1 MSETNSNNQINSQLG
16 RQNIPGVQEFSFL
29 LNAFSEAA
37 VVLDLRTLF
46 IFQSNPAFIQ
56 LTAFSQIE
64 LAGISIVDILPDFS
78 QEFFISGEPLTASL
92 SRRKRNPI
100 PVFVQGSILNSEHTW
115 GLLTFIPEAK
125 HAESQGAWQSDLFT
139 GLMDLATIRE
149 EPNLEKSL
157 LKGFEVTRLITHAKR
172 ICIYKADSQQPRLIR
187 ITFDKQSEVFPE
199 ILPSSDLVELSS
211 QTMWIPGKKVMAE
224 VQRAALV
231 SNMSYVAT
239 IPLGQ
244 KNALFGLL
252 VVGDQDSQPTDRLE
266 NIMRILSAHLTAALQ
281 HFILIDNLRKDVQHQ
296 KLTADIRGTIF
307 EHSQEGI
314 LFLSTDMHILEINPA
329 AEWMLQYA
337 GWEVKNQP
345 VSNVVIGP
353 DRMMTVLE
361 SACQGIPTHNMGN
374 VSVHRRNGQS
384 FPAHIQVIPVQKD
397 KEILGIVMFIRDISE
412 HEQIRLRSQQLEQ
425 RALLGEFTA
434 IFAHEVRNP
443 INNISTG
450 LQLISARLP
459 EEDVNLDVLN
469 RMLGDCTRLDHLM
482 ESILAFSKPQELR
495 LEKIDIAIFLQR
507 ILDRW
512 RPRLARVNV
521 QPFFSASQKLP
532 QINGDPRALEQVFT
546 NLISNAIDAMSQS
559 GGTLAIHVNPDH
571 SLPNRPQ
578 VEVSVSDNG
587 PGIPDE
593 ISERMFEPFVTTK
606 AHGTGLG
613 LAITKRIVTAHQG
626 NITVKSFPGGTIFH
640 VYLPACS
647 GE

>member
-1 MSETNSNNQINSQLG
+1 MSDANFNNPLNPAISRL
-16 RQNIPGVQEFSFL
+16 RIPGVQEFSFL
-29 LNAFSEAA
+29 LNAFNEAA
-37 VVLDLRTLF
+37 IVLDLRTLY
-46 IFQSNPAFIQ
+46 IYQSNPAFIQ

-64 LAGISIVDILPDFS
+64 LAGLSVVDILPDFS

-92 SRRKRNPI
+92 TRRKRNPI
-100 PVFVQGSILNSEHTW
+100 PVIVQGTILNAERTW

-125 HAESQGAWQSDLFT
+125 HAESQGAWQSDLFS
-139 GLMDLATIRE
+139 GLVDLATIRE
-149 EPNLEKSL
+149 EPDLEKSL
-157 LKGFEVTRLITHAKR
+157 LKGFGITKLITRAKK

-187 ITFDKQSEVFPE
+187 ISFDKQSEIFPE
-199 ILPSSDLVELSS
+199 ILPSSDLVQLSS
-211 QTMWIPGKKVMAE
+211 ASMWIPGRKVVAE

-231 SNMSYVAT
+231 ANLSYVAT

-252 VVGDQDSQPTDRLE
+252 VVGDQDGQPPERLE
-266 NIMRILSAHLTAALQ
+266 NILYVLSAHLTAALQ
-281 HFILIDNLRKDVQHQ
+281 HFILIDNLRKEVQNQ
-296 KLTADIRGTIF
+296 KLTADIRGTVF

-314 LFLSTDMHILEINPA
+314 LFISPELHILEINPA

-337 GWEVKNQP
+337 AWEVKNQP
-345 VSNVVIGP
+345 VANVIIGP

-361 SACQGIPTHNMGN
+361 SCLQGIPTHNMGN

-384 FPAHIQVIPVQKD
+384 FPAHIQVIPVM
-397 KEILGIVMFIRDISE
+397 KEKELIGIVMFIRDISE

-495 LEKIDIAIFLQR
+495 LEKIEIDKFLQR

-521 QPFFSASQKLP
+521 QPFFSAAQDLP
-532 QINGDPRALEQVFT
+532 SINGDPRALEQVFT
-546 NLISNAIDAMSQS
+546 NLISNAIDAMSQN
-559 GGTLAIHVNPDH
+559 GGTLAVHVNPDH

-593 ISERMFEPFVTTK
+593 IKERMFEPFVTTK
-606 AHGTGLG
+606 SHGTGLG
-613 LAITKRIVTAHQG
+613 LAITKRIITAHQG

-640 VYLPACS
+640 VYLPASS

>member
-1 MSETNSNNQINSQLG
+1 MSETSTNNLSTPPIN
-16 RQNIPGVQEFSFL
+16 RPKIPGIQEFSFL
-29 LNAFSEAA
+29 LNAFTDAA

-46 IFQSNPAFIQ
+46 IYQSNPAFIQ
-56 LTAFSQIE
+56 LTAYSQIE
-64 LAGISIVDILPDFS
+64 LAGLSIVDVLPDFS
-78 QEFFISGEPLTASL
+78 QEFFISGEPLIANL
-92 SRRKRNPI
+92 SRRKRNSI
-100 PVFVQGSILNSEHTW
+100 PVIVQGTLLNSEHTW
-115 GLLTFIPEAK
+115 GLLTMVPEAK
-125 HAESQGAWQSDLFT
+125 HAESQGVWQTDLYT

-157 LKGFEVTRLITHAKR
+157 IKGFEIARLMTRAKN

-187 ITFDKQSEVFPE
+187 ISFNKQSEVFPE
-199 ILPSSDLVELSS
+199 ILPSSDLVQLASP
-211 QTMWIPGKKVMAE
+211 TMWIPGKKVIAE

-231 SNMSYVAT
+231 ANLNFVST

-244 KNALFGLL
+244 RNAMFGLL
-252 VVGDQDSQPTDRLE
+252 VVGDQDGQPAERLE
-266 NIMRILSAHLTAALQ
+266 NIMQVLSAHLTAALQ
-281 HFILIDNLRKDVQHQ
+281 HFILIDNLRKEVQIQ
-296 KLTADIRGTIF
+296 KLTSDIRGTVF
-307 EHSQEGI
+307 EHTQEGI
-314 LFLSTDMHILEINPA
+314 LFISPDLHIVEINPA

-337 GWEVKNQP
+337 AWEVKNQP

-361 SACQGIPTHNMGN
+361 SCCQGIPTHNMGN
-374 VSVHRRNGQS
+374 VYVHRRNGQS
-384 FPAHIQVIPVQKD
+384 FPAHIQVVPVM
-397 KEILGIVMFIRDISE
+397 KEKELLGIVMFIRDISE

-459 EEDVNLDVLN
+459 KEDVNVDVLD
-469 RMLGDCTRLDHLM
+469 RMMGDCTRLDHLM

-495 LEKIDIAIFLQR
+495 LEKIDIIMFLQR

-521 QPFFSASQKLP
+521 QPFFSVSQSVP

-546 NLISNAIDAMSQS
+546 NLISNAIDAMSQN

-578 VEVSVSDNG
+578 VEITVSDNG

-593 ISERMFEPFVTTK
+593 IRERIFEPFVTTK
-606 AHGTGLG
+606 SHGTGLG

-647 GE
+647 GD

>member
-1 MSETNSNNQINSQLG
+1 MNEANPNNQISPSLSRPKN
-16 RQNIPGVQEFSFL
+16 PGNQEFSYL

-37 VVLDLRTLF
+37 VVLDLKTLY
-46 IFQSNPAFIQ
+46 IYQSNPAFIQ

-64 LAGISIVDILPDFS
+64 LAGMSIVDILPDFS
-78 QEFFISGEPLTASL
+78 MDFFSSGEPLTANL
-92 SRRKRNPI
+92 SRRKRNPM
-100 PVFVQGSILNSEHTW
+100 PVIVQGSLLNPEQSW

-125 HAESQGAWQSDLFT
+125 HAESQGAWQSDLFQGFT
-139 GLMDLATIRE
+139 DLATIRE
-149 EPNLEKSL
+149 EPTLEKSL
-157 LKGFEVTRLITHAKR
+157 IKGFGITRLISRAR
-172 ICIYKADSQQPRLIR
+172 MICMYKADSQQPRLIR
-187 ITFDKQSEVFPE
+187 ISFDKHSEIFPE
-199 ILPSSDLVELSS
+199 ILPSNDLVQLSTPS
-211 QTMWIPGKKVMAE
+211 LWIPGKKVMAE
-224 VQRAALV
+224 LQRAALV
-231 SNMSYVAT
+231 SNLSYVST

-252 VVGDQDSQPTDRLE
+252 VVGDQDSSPPDRLE
-266 NIMRILSAHLTAALQ
+266 NIMMVLSSHLTAALQ
-281 HFILIDNLRKDVQHQ
+281 HYILIDNLRKEVQHQ

-314 LFLSTDMHILEINPA
+314 LYISTDLHIIEINPA

-337 GWEVKNQP
+337 AWEVKNQP
-345 VSNVVIGP
+345 VSNVIIGP
-353 DRMMTVLE
+353 DRLMTVLE
-361 SACQGIPTHNMGN
+361 SCLQGMPTHNMGN

-384 FPAHIQVIPVQKD
+384 FPAHVQVLPVLKD
-397 KEILGIVMFIRDISE
+397 KEVIGIVMFIRDISE

-459 EEDVNLDVLN
+459 EEDVNIDVLN

-495 LEKIDIAIFLQR
+495 LEKINIDQFLQR

-512 RPRLARVNV
+512 RPRLTRVNV
-521 QPFFSASQKLP
+521 QPFFSAAQNIP

-546 NLISNAIDAMSQS
+546 NLISNAIDAMSQN

-578 VEVSVSDNG
+578 VEIRVSDNG

-606 AHGTGLG
+606 SHGTGLG

-640 VYLPACS
+640 VYLPACN

>member
-1 MSETNSNNQINSQLG
+1 
-16 RQNIPGVQEFSFL
+16 L
-29 LNAFSEAA
+29 LNAE
-37 VVLDLRTLF
+37 
-46 IFQSNPAFIQ
+46 Q
-56 LTAFSQIE
+56 
-64 LAGISIVDILPDFS
+64 
-78 QEFFISGEPLTASL
+78 
-92 SRRKRNPI
+92 
-100 PVFVQGSILNSEHTW
+100 TW

-139 GLMDLATIRE
+139 GLVELATIRE
-149 EPNLEKSL
+149 EPTLENSL
-157 LKGFEVTRLITHAKR
+157 LKGFEIARLMTRAKK
-172 ICIYKADSQQPRLIR
+172 ICIYKADSQQPRLVR
-187 ITFDKQSEVFPE
+187 ISFDKQSEVFPE
-199 ILPSSDLVELSS
+199 ILPSSDLVQLSS
-211 QTMWIPGKKVMAE
+211 PTMWIPGKKVIAE

-244 KNALFGLL
+244 RNALFGLL
-252 VVGDQDSQPTDRLE
+252 IVGDQDSQPTERIE
-266 NIMRILSAHLTAALQ
+266 NVLRVLSAHLTAALQ
-281 HFILIDNLRKDVQHQ
+281 HFILIDNLRKDVQVQ
-296 KLTADIRGTIF
+296 KLTSDVRGTVF

-314 LFLSTDMHILEINPA
+314 LFISPDLRIIEINPA

-337 GWEVKNQP
+337 AWEVKNQP
-345 VSNVVIGP
+345 VANVVIGP
-353 DRMMTVLE
+353 DRMMTFLE
-361 SACQGIPTHNMGN
+361 SCCQGIPTHNMGN

-384 FPAHIQVIPVQKD
+384 FPAHIQVIPVMKD
-397 KEILGIVMFIRDISE
+397 KEVLGIVMFIRDLSE

-450 LQLISARLP
+450 LQLITARLP
-459 EEDVNLDVLN
+459 EEDVNVDVLN

-495 LEKIDIAIFLQR
+495 MEKIDIDKFLQR

-521 QPFFSASQKLP
+521 QPFFSASQTIP

-546 NLISNAIDAMSQS
+546 NLISNAIDAMSLT

-571 SLPNRPQ
+571 TLPNRPQ

-593 ISERMFEPFVTTK
+593 IKERMFEPFVTTK
-606 AHGTGLG
+606 SHGTGLG

-640 VYLPACS
+640 VYLPACN

>member
-1 MSETNSNNQINSQLG
+1 MSETGQNNSVSSSTV
-16 RQNIPGVQEFSFL
+16 RPKIPGVQEFSYL
-29 LNAFSEAA
+29 LNAFNEAA
-37 VVLDLRTLF
+37 VVLDLRTLY
-46 IFQSNPAFIQ
+46 IFQPNPAFIQ

-64 LAGISIVDILPDFS
+64 LAGLSIVDILPDFS

-92 SRRKRNPI
+92 ARRKRNPI
-100 PVFVQGSILNSEHTW
+100 PVIVQGTILNAERTW

-125 HAESQGAWQSDLFT
+125 HAEYQGAWQSDLFT

-149 EPNLEKSL
+149 EPDLERSL
-157 LKGFEVTRLITHAKR
+157 LKGFQITKLITRARK

-187 ITFDKQSEVFPE
+187 ISFDRQSEVFPE
-199 ILPSSDLVELSS
+199 ILPSSDLAQLSS
-211 QTMWIPGKKVMAE
+211 VSMWIPGKKVIGE

-231 SNMSYVAT
+231 ANLSYVAT

-252 VVGDQDSQPTDRLE
+252 VVGDQDAQPSERLE
-266 NIMRILSAHLTAALQ
+266 SMLIILSAHLTAALQ
-281 HFILIDNLRKDVQHQ
+281 HFILIDNLRKEVQNQ
-296 KLTADIRGTIF
+296 RITADIRGTVF

-314 LFLSTDMHILEINPA
+314 LYISKDLKIIEINPA

-337 GWEVKNQP
+337 AWEVKNQP
-345 VSNVVIGP
+345 VSNVIIGP
-353 DRMMTVLE
+353 DRLMTVLE
-361 SACQGIPTHNMGN
+361 SCCQGIPTHNMGN
-374 VSVHRRNGQS
+374 VSVHKRNGQS
-384 FPAHIQVIPVQKD
+384 FPAHIQVIPVV
-397 KEILGIVMFIRDISE
+397 KEKEFLGIVMFIRDISE

-459 EEDVNLDVLN
+459 EEDVNLDVLT

-482 ESILAFSKPQELR
+482 ESILALSKPQEIR
-495 LEKIDIAIFLQR
+495 LEKIDIAQYLQK

-521 QPFFSASQKLP
+521 VPFFSAAQDLP
-532 QINGDPRALEQVFT
+532 KIDGDPRALEQVFT
-546 NLISNAIDAMSQS
+546 NLISNAIDAMSQN
-559 GGTLAIHVNPDH
+559 GGTLAIHVNQDH

-587 PGIPDE
+587 PGIPEE
-593 ISERMFEPFVTTK
+593 IRERMFEPFVTTK
-606 AHGTGLG
+606 SHGTGLG

-640 VYLPACS
+640 VYLPASS